1 MNIELKKILE
11 EYAQRRGSEEAR
23 VNQLLRRLMAE
34 NSDFKKAR
42 EEYSSIRANEIRAK
56 LKGEAFDIEKEKK
69 KYSNSLQSACKK
81 SGISGKELEV
91 KYQCTDCLDTGYI
104 GDNQKNL
111 CHCVVNKA
119 VNNTIVSQN
128 LLEDATFDNFDETI
142 FPKNEKV
149 DKEGRN
155 QREHI
160 LHVKSRAQSWC
171 DEFPNTK
178 KKQTLFIGA
187 TGVGKSYMVSC
198 IAHNI
203 IKKGYSVVN
212 ATASGI
218 NEAKLKTI
226 NDRDSSAM
234 GLFKSCD
241 LLIIDDLGVESMLR
255 NITVETL
262 YEIIE
267 YRLANKKH
275 TITCTNLSMTK
286 LQERYGYRIVSRISS
301 TKNTALMQILGK
313 DLRGLV

>member
-1 MNIELKKILE
+1 MNIELKNIIE
-11 EYAQRRGSEEAR
+11 EYAQRRMDEEAR
-23 VNQLLRRLMAE
+23 VNVIYKKLMAE
-34 NSDFKKAR
+34 NIDFKKAR
-42 EEYSSIRANEIRAK
+42 KEYSSMRANEIRAK
-56 LKGEAFDIEKEKK
+56 LKGEIFDIEKAKK
-69 KYSNSLQSACKK
+69 KYNGSLKLACKK
-81 SGISGKELEV
+81 SDV
-91 KYQCTDCLDTGYI
+91 KVEDLLIRHQCNDCMDTGYA

-111 CHCVVNKA
+111 CHCVVNRA
-119 VNNTIVSQN
+119 ANNTIVSQN
-128 LLEDATFDNFDETI
+128 LLEDATFDNFDENI
-142 FPKNEKV
+142 FPQNEKV
-149 DKEGRN
+149 DKDGRS
-155 QREHI
+155 QREHM
-160 LHVKSRAQSWC
+160 LHMKSRAQEWC
-171 DEFPNTK
+171 KDFPDTK

-203 IKKGYSVVN
+203 IKKGYSVIN

-234 GLFKSCD
+234 GLFKSCH

-275 TITCTNLSMTK
+275 TIVCTNLSMTK
-286 LQERYGYRIVSRISS
+286 LQERYGYRIISRISS
-301 TKNTALMQILGK
+301 TKNTALMQLLGR
-313 DLRGLV
+313 DLRSLV